1 MMQPTKVSH
10 LRDFRLPGSHMGE
23 GDVVYVC
30 DGGLLSHQEG
40 GTPTL
45 YTDVGGTGGDYAG

>member
-1 MMQPTKVSH
+1 MQPTKVSH